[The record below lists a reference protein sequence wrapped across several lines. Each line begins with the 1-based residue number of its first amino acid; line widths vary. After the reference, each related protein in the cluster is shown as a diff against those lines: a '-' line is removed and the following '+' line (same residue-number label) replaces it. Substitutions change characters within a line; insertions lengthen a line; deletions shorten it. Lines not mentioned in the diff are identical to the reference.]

1 MVLLIHESGTFEHL
15 PDTSP
20 SYGKKCYATLICLFL
35 SVKEKLISLKAFFVP
50 PPPNSSLT
58 LSPLQ
63 DDGCGFANHELS
75 TVPHPLGDPV
85 SAPCALFPVV
95 LPCFLLPLCVSDLFP
110 LSVSPSHLLSPLF
123 DDWCRFISFCYP
135 RGSRACDARG
145 PRGQRP
151 SQTFRTSCSL
161 NSSWETNEDEF
172 GAWMWFSTK
181 GVLGFSQ
188 SVCSSVILRLLRLF
202 LLFGFCSVL
211 FQFTI

>member
-1 MVLLIHESGTFEHL
+1 MMDVALQIMSSPLSLIHWE
-15 PDTSP
+15 
-20 SYGKKCYATLICLFL
+20 TLSQLHVHCSLSFSLVFSFL
-35 SVKEKLISLKAFFVP
+35 SA
-50 PPPNSSLT
+50 
-58 LSPLQ
+58 
-63 DDGCGFANHELS
+63 
-75 TVPHPLGDPV
+75 
-85 SAPCALFPVV
+85 
-95 LPCFLLPLCVSDLFP
+95 SDLFP

-145 PRGQRP
+145 PKGQRP

-172 GAWMWFSTK
+172 GAWMRFSTK